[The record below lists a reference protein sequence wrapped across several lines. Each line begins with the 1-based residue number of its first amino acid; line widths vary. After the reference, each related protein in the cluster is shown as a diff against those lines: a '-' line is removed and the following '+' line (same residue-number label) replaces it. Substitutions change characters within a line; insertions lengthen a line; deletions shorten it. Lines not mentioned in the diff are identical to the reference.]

1 MSDDAQR
8 PAAMV
13 RKEDLTA
20 PQDWRQRPPN
30 DNFSYFTDGKTNTVI
45 LQSEQ
50 PFHLRSSDKFD
61 TTKLHIYA
69 ETIHLDGDITLPGK
83 ELGLFCNRLVLPGD
97 ADKKRCL
104 IDVTGKRGDDC
115 TPNQPVTNSNNGQN
129 GGSIVIYI
137 EEFDDALIPGNKN
150 TTGLF
155 LQACG
160 GDGGRG
166 ATNTSSSEGG
176 RGGDG
181 GDGGS
186 ITVYFGHALFSVI
199 HDVQSLLDEPDM
211 SWMAKLKKLQTYDFK
226 VQLSEKNKN
235 KLSRPIA
242 EFLDVA
248 NKIVS
253 IQQLLELEQDEIEGA
268 TEEVQNL
275 AGRLSTVIRQF
286 QRAPTEAN
294 FDAAI
299 SKTTTE
305 LLDKMDKMRQVVGSV
320 PNELWEGF
328 LTCATNFDASMTKAL
343 EAPKEVA
350 ESTVRG
356 AVDNVI
362 KELKVQ
368 MLDNGPKVMR
378 FNYSCEKG
386 SGGQGGR
393 APTIGQ
399 PNGANGDPGRADG
412 PKSFVPVD
420 FIGSPQS
427 LRVADPIAHPDQCQ
441 MLLNRADVKY
451 YAASGGETVQ
461 NITQEEMRKREAGIA
476 RALTGETDPTDE
488 EKTPRPEYEEAR
500 VLYQKILRRL
510 HFVPALKEQLD
521 IRDNQDLLKLPKEE
535 QERFS
540 LAASYAAMVS
550 DNLCLDPIAQ
560 LFQVYDHA
568 VQRLNWTSIGMD
580 FMGHAGLWTPRL
592 TYKFYETEL
601 DGFVSKVTEVAKSL
615 ADIQGE
621 EKAKAALEKSHQNC
635 KLQLEGIQTRIM
647 LLTAHPNG
655 ELRLIGTQIAEY
667 TPLLKAKRT
676 LLQKMVAE
684 AKVEIKKE
692 WNWDPKIL
700 LDALCMIAFCP
711 SKFNVG
717 AQLANGV
724 YKSAT
729 TVQSLD
735 GEAVDKTYV
744 VSQFGDAG
752 ESLEALA
759 DGYKSRPD
767 GSLSV
772 DDPGA
777 TKLLST
783 KTNLEKLLKN
793 FQNTIPTLH
802 TKIEKQLNEYVSIIE
817 KRNKA
822 VMDYNA
828 SLQLLAKA
836 YADRDFYESRDKE
849 LGQVEL
855 STYDPMAPSIRLW
868 LTKYRQ
874 DLRYNILS
882 TLYRGERALQFWG
895 LADDLPDIPA
905 AEDLSD
911 LDLLRRRTE
920 ILKQRFQD
928 ALTARANNPG
938 TVWPAVDGGFNNR
951 GRGKFFQLSPDDVAA
966 FKKATSISVNGAD
979 PLVSYNVHE
988 AYFTIPPARAGDSK
1002 AQSDFAGHADVRIDS
1017 VKAWLYGAKVSRRNN
1032 KAELAVT
1039 LVHLGEESIVRE
1051 DNKVFEFKHDA
1062 VTLTCTYDPTEV
1074 QSAEDIPKSIAYD
1087 NQNLNSFHSAVLQAR
1102 AETGGQLAAS
1112 FGPFAQWRLSVS
1124 SQHNLGLD
1132 MTGLTD
1138 IAIEFTGE
1146 SRRLNL

>member
-1 MSDDAQR
+1 M
-8 PAAMV
+8 
-13 RKEDLTA
+13 
-20 PQDWRQRPPN
+20 
-30 DNFSYFTDGKTNTVI
+30 
-45 LQSEQ
+45 
-50 PFHLRSSDKFD
+50 
-61 TTKLHIYA
+61 
-69 ETIHLDGDITLPGK
+69 
-83 ELGLFCNRLVLPGD
+83 
-97 ADKKRCL
+97 
-104 IDVTGKRGDDC
+104 
-115 TPNQPVTNSNNGQN
+115 
-129 GGSIVIYI
+129 
-137 EEFDDALIPGNKN
+137 
-150 TTGLF
+150 
-155 LQACG
+155 
-160 GDGGRG
+160 
-166 ATNTSSSEGG
+166 
-176 RGGDG
+176 
-181 GDGGS
+181 
-186 ITVYFGHALFSVI
+186 
-199 HDVQSLLDEPDM
+199 
-211 SWMAKLKKLQTYDFK
+211 
-226 VQLSEKNKN
+226 
-235 KLSRPIA
+235 
-242 EFLDVA
+242 
-248 NKIVS
+248 
-253 IQQLLELEQDEIEGA
+253 
-268 TEEVQNL
+268 
-275 AGRLSTVIRQF
+275 
-286 QRAPTEAN
+286 
-294 FDAAI
+294 
-299 SKTTTE
+299 
-305 LLDKMDKMRQVVGSV
+305 
-320 PNELWEGF
+320 
-328 LTCATNFDASMTKAL
+328 
-343 EAPKEVA
+343 
-350 ESTVRG
+350 
-356 AVDNVI
+356 
-362 KELKVQ
+362 
-368 MLDNGPKVMR
+368 
-378 FNYSCEKG
+378 
-386 SGGQGGR
+386 
-393 APTIGQ
+393 
-399 PNGANGDPGRADG
+399 
-412 PKSFVPVD
+412 PVD

-427 LRVADPIAHPDQCQ
+427 LGIEDPVAHPDQCQ
-441 MLLNRADVKY
+441 MLLNRADAKY
-451 YAASGGETVQ
+451 YTASGGETVQ
-461 NITQEEMRKREAGIA
+461 TITQEEMRKREASIG
-476 RALTGETDPTDE
+476 RALTGETAPPDE
-488 EKTPRPEYEEAR
+488 ETKPRPEYEQAR
-500 VLYQKILRRL
+500 ALYQKILRRL
-510 HFVPALKEQLD
+510 HFVPALKKQLD
-521 IRDNQDLLKLPKEE
+521 IRDNQDLLKLSKEE
-535 QERFS
+535 QAKFS
-540 LAASYAAMVS
+540 LAVSYAAMAG

-568 VQRLNWTSIGMD
+568 VQRLNWISIGMD

-592 TYKFYETEL
+592 TYKVYEAEL
-601 DGFVSKVTEVAKSL
+601 EGFVSKVTEVAKSL

-621 EKAKAALEKSHQNC
+621 EKAKAALKKSHQNC

-667 TPLLKAKRT
+667 TPLLKAKRI
-676 LLQKMVAE
+676 LLQKMVTE

-729 TVQSLD
+729 TVQSLE
-735 GEAVDKTYV
+735 GEAVEKSYV
-744 VSQFGDAG
+744 VSQFADAG

-759 DGYKSRPD
+759 DGFKSRPD

-772 DDPGA
+772 DDPAA

-783 KTNLEKLLKN
+783 KANLEKLLKS
-793 FQNTIPTLH
+793 FQNTIPTLY
-802 TKIEKQLNEYVSIIE
+802 KSIQKELNEYVSIIE

-895 LADDLPDIPA
+895 LADDLPAIPA

-920 ILKQRFQD
+920 IVKQRFQD

-938 TVWPAVDGGFNNR
+938 TVWPAVDGGFSNR
-951 GRGKFFQLSPDDVAA
+951 GRGKFFQLNSDDVAA
-966 FKKATSISVNGAD
+966 FKKATSISVNGSA
-979 PLVSYNVHE
+979 SYDVHE

-1017 VKAWLYGAKVSRRNN
+1017 VKAWLYGAKVSKRNN

-1062 VTLTCTYDPTEV
+1062 VTLTCTYDPTDV

-1102 AETGGQLAAS
+1102 AETGGQLTAS

-1146 SRRLNL
+1146 SRRLVL